1 MGFQCKIS
9 FNPDRNRQA
18 IEVRW
23 LSKREEENS
32 PPLQFNSTDA
42 EIADSRKHLCLIL
55 DSELNFNEHT
65 ESNITKCNKI
75 IGLMKKLF
83 LNLSRESLLTI
94 YKS

>member
-1 MGFQCKIS
+1 MGFQCKMS
-9 FNPDRNRQA
+9 FNPDQNRQA

-23 LSKREEENS
+23 PSKREKDS
-32 PPLQFNSTDA
+32 PPLQFNSTDV
-42 EIADSRKHLCLIL
+42 EIADSRNHLRLIL

-75 IGLMKKLF
+75 IGLMKNLF
-83 LNLSRESLLTI
+83 VTLSRESLLTI